1 MCGGISKQ
9 EATQLVMF
17 NGIMNATMY
26 GDVLSAS
33 FLPFIK
39 ESLPECHRFYQDN
52 DPKHTS
58 KYI

>member
-1 MCGGISKQ
+1 MS
-9 EATQLVMF
+9 

-39 ESLPECHRFYQDN
+39 ESLPECHQFYQDN